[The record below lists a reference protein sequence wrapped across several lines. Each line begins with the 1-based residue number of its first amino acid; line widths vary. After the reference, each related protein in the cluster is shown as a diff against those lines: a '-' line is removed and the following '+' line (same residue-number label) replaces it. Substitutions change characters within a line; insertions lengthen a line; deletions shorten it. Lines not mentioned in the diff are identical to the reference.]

1 MHQAKMEL
9 EFSFEEVG
17 FSLIPDDGSPRS
29 PYLK

>member
-17 FSLIPDDGSPRS
+17 FSLIPDDGSP
-29 PYLK
+29 YLK